1 MFKLFRLLLYCITS
15 TYFGNLNRKSKFFDI
30 ICNPKLT
37 PLMTLMLADEFLN
50 VKKWTIWIT
59 RVPSNI

>member
-1 MFKLFRLLLYCITS
+1 MNTLVMFKLFRLLLYCLTS

-37 PLMTLMLADEFLN
+37 SLMTLMLADEFLN
-50 VKKWTIWIT
+50 VKK
-59 RVPSNI
+59 